1 MKVERVLH
9 MNGGDG
15 ETSYASNSRVQ
26 VFASFCMSMAVYA
39 IAALIHALHALTC
52 MFLVFVRQ
60 EKAILKTRPVLH
72 KAVAAAH
79 ALSSLSS
86 SSTGAMVVDL
96 GCSSGP
102 NTLLFVSEVLG
113 TVADQREEELAA
125 AAGVG
130 QHQAPSSR
138 RTVQHHVQFFLNDL
152 PGNDFNLVFQS
163 LDMFRKLAVKEKGEA
178 LPQYYVAGLPGSFYT
193 RLFPDRSVHLFHSSY
208 SLMWRSKARTD
219 LTNQHLSD
227 EVTLPP
233 A

>member
-1 MKVERVLH
+1 
-9 MNGGDG
+9 
-15 ETSYASNSRVQ
+15 
-26 VFASFCMSMAVYA
+26 
-39 IAALIHALHALTC
+39 

-60 EKAILKTRPVLH
+60 EKAILKTRPVLL

-79 ALSSLSS
+79 ALSSLS

-193 RLFPDRSVHLFHSSY
+193 RLFPDRCVHLFHSSY
-208 SLMWRSKARTD
+208 CLMWRSKAGTD
-219 LTNQHLSD
+219 SLVFLLSFWH
-227 EVTLPP
+227 
-233 A
+233 